1 MVGND
6 VVDIAVTRRRTR
18 HARFDARVFSD
29 RERAAIAADADA
41 EARRWA
47 HWAAK
52 ESAYK
57 VAKRADAATVFSPVT
72 FEVELDG
79 VFEPGQDGELSG
91 HVRHGSA
98 VFPVTVSRRGDCLHA
113 VAADPGGCPAELSA
127 AVGPYPDDAGADSP
141 SRAVRR
147 LAIRELATLLATP
160 ARDLVVR
167 STERIPRL
175 QHRDGRDVATL
186 SLSHHGRFVA
196 YACRLP
202 GAGAEASP

>member
-18 HARFDARVFSD
+18 HARFDARVFGD
-29 RERAAIAADADA
+29 RERAAIAADAD
-41 EARRWA
+41 EEVRRWA

-57 VAKRADAATVFSPVT
+57 VAKRADAATVFSPVK

-79 VFEPGQDGELSG
+79 VFEPGHDGELSG
-91 HVRHGSA
+91 RVRHGSA
-98 VFPVTVSRRGDCLHA
+98 VFPVTVSRRGDCVHA
-113 VAADPGGCPAELSA
+113 VAAGPGGCPTELRA
-127 AVGPYPDDAGADSP
+127 AVGLYPDDAGADSP

-175 QHRDGRDVATL
+175 LHRDGRDVAIL

-202 GAGAEASP
+202 DAGAEASP